1 MTLIHVLG
9 GASLLILVAVSTVIR
24 AGIGLDRGEGA
35 PAKCVPET
43 VEAATATAEADEA
56 VEEPVAVLVDWLA
69 PPFGPLL
76 DRMGP

>member
-35 PAKCVPET
+35 PAKPET

-56 VEEPVAVLVDWLA
+56 VEEPVAVLVA

>member
-35 PAKCVPET
+35 PAKPET
-43 VEAATATAEADEA
+43 FEAAAAEPDEA
-56 VEEPVAVLVDWLA
+56 VEEPVAVLVA
-69 PPFGPLL
+69 TPFGPLL
-76 DRMGP
+76 YRMGP